1 MMKKHFLTLSI
12 VAASCLFTAC
22 DKQFETTPQVQQEEI
37 QAIDYYRAPT
47 FAEPDNT
54 SKQLNGT
61 PSENL
66 MAIFESTGPKII
78 TSLGR
83 NMEITEEEYEEIRVF
98 TNNLVK
104 DKTSQTEKYRAIF
117 IWIIENIKYDFGY
130 SPKPYDVFINKYCVC
145 QGYANILTVMCHT
158 QEIPTVVVN
167 GLVYISQYNTW
178 AGHAWAYTCLDG
190 VWEVSD
196 PTNGGSWPMS
206 KIDQYTLLQPSE
218 ADVDLFADDYAVY
231 RYFDSKI
238 NVDRVT
244 TTSNP
249 FVVPYSVNGFVINSF
264 NPSEALPATITDIY
278 LGENITTLGDNI
290 KANNMRL
297 STENYGDAICAI
309 YIDENNPALL
319 GHKGV
324 VYRKDGEEAQLYYI
338 PGGMESVELLPMEVV
353 GKNSIYNHRNVK
365 EIYFPAGTMRLE
377 DYAIE
382 ACPKLERIYVPEEAE
397 IANDAIYN
405 CPQNVEIIR
414 GIPNSIK
421 HIYAD

>member
-1 MMKKHFLTLSI
+1 MMKKHYLALSLA
-12 VAASCLFTAC
+12 AASCLFTAC
-22 DKQFETTPQVQQEEI
+22 DKQFEPTPQLQQEKTE
-37 QAIDYYRAPT
+37 AMDYFRAPT
-47 FAEPDNT
+47 FAEPDNF

-78 TSLGR
+78 TSMGR
-83 NMEITEEEYEEIRVF
+83 MNITEEQFQEIKAF
-98 TNNLVK
+98 TYNLVK
-104 DKTSQTEKYRAIF
+104 SCTTDTEKYNKIF
-117 IWIIENIKYDFGY
+117 GWIRENVNYGHSD
-130 SPKPYDVFINKYCVC
+130 PDPYAVFQNKLCVC
-145 QGYANILTVMCHT
+145 QGYANLITVMCYS
-158 QEIPTVVVN
+158 QDIPIVVVN
-167 GLVYISQYNTW
+167 GLLHMPEYGIW
-178 AGHAWAYTCLDG
+178 GGHAWAYTCLDG
-190 VWEVSD
+190 VWTVSD
-196 PTNGGSWPMS
+196 PTNDGTWAMS
-206 KIDQYTLLQPSE
+206 NTGQYKHLKPSE

-249 FVVPYSVNGFVINSF
+249 LVVPYSVGGFVINSF

-278 LGENITTLGDNI
+278 LGENIITLGDNI
-290 KANNMRL
+290 EANNMRL
-297 STENYGDAICAI
+297 SSTNYGDAICAI
-309 YIDENNPALL
+309 YVDEKNPALL

-324 VYRKDGEEAQLYYI
+324 VYRKNGDEVEPYYI
-338 PGGMESVELLPMEVV
+338 PGGMEFVEMLPLEVV
-353 GKNSIYNHRNVK
+353 GKNTICNHRHVK
-365 EIYFPAGTMRLE
+365 EIYFPAGTMRIE

-382 ACPKLERIYVPEEAE
+382 ACPKLERIYVPEGAE
-397 IANDAIYN
+397 IANEALYD

>member
-1 MMKKHFLTLSI
+1 MKKHFLTLSI

-37 QAIDYYRAPT
+37 QAIDYYRTPT

-78 TSLGR
+78 TSLGHM
-83 NMEITEEEYEEIRVF
+83 NITEEQFQEIKAF
-98 TNNLVK
+98 TYTLVK
-104 DKTSQTEKYRAIF
+104 SCTSDTEKYNKIF
-117 IWIIENIKYDFGY
+117 GWIRENIKYGY
-130 SPKPYDVFINKYCVC
+130 SDPDPYAVFQNKLCVC
-145 QGYANILTVMCHT
+145 QGYANLITVMCYS
-158 QEIPTVVVN
+158 QDIPIVVVN
-167 GLVYISQYNTW
+167 GLLHMPQYGIW
-178 AGHAWAYTCLDG
+178 GGHAWAYTYLDG
-190 VWEVSD
+190 DWVVSD
-196 PTNGGSWPMS
+196 PTNNGSWPMS
-206 KIDQYTLLQPSE
+206 KTDQYAHLKPSE

-238 NVDRVT
+238 NVDKVT

-249 FVVPYSVNGFVINSF
+249 FVVPYSVGGFVINSF

-290 KANNMRL
+290 EANNMRL

-353 GKNSIYNHRNVK
+353 EKNSIYNHRNVK

-414 GIPNSIK
+414 GIPSSIK